1 MAQPS
6 NNETHVKKRFCFF
19 FFSLSLSLFTSP
31 SNQEGARS
39 KKKWRPQQQQQ
50 QRRDPFYANYAND
63 VYYANYAEEEE
74 PRRHE
79 NSADDFVSAR
89 RWLGAAFLLSFFL
102 RFSFVLFY
110 RVVTEFRSATSSKR
124 LTRFSVD
131 FFLFI
136 LVLVGFFFC
145 SISSSFCC
153 RLSAIAPPP
162 TDATRRSISHS
173 RSLFPCKNSRQ

>member
-6 NNETHVKKRFCFF
+6 NNETHVKKNDFVSFS
-19 FFSLSLSLFTSP
+19 SLSLSLSSP
-31 SNQEGARS
+31 RHPIRKVREAKKNGGRRS
-39 KKKWRPQQQQQ
+39 SSSAATHFMQIMQMMSIMQIT
-50 QRRDPFYANYAND
+50 
-63 VYYANYAEEEE
+63 
-74 PRRHE
+74 PRRRSRGDTKIVRTTLCRPGAG
-79 NSADDFVSAR
+79 SAPLFCS
-89 RWLGAAFLLSFFL
+89 LFFL

-162 TDATRRSISHS
+162 TDAPRRPISHS